1 MLFIKKDTKI
11 SKEEIQKEAQ
21 ENGLFLYIDKEQ
33 DWTSH
38 DVVAKLRG
46 MLKIKKI
53 GHSGT
58 LDPMATG
65 LLIIAVGR
73 GATKQISS
81 LQAMSKEYVATMKI
95 GATTKTDDAEAEEM
109 NITDISSVSEE
120 NVNDAFKNM
129 QGKISQTPPIYS
141 AKKIKG
147 QKLYQLARKNIEVE
161 IEPVEVELYKN
172 EVTKIHFP
180 FIDFDV
186 HCSKGTYIR
195 AIARD
200 IGKDLGVG
208 GYLTSLRRTLI
219 EEHSVEDALTLTEL
233 QTMLDENESI

>member
-1 MLFIKKDTKI
+1 MLFLTKNTKI

-21 ENGLFLYIDKEQ
+21 ENGLFLYIDKQQ

-46 MLKIKKI
+46 MLRIKKI

-65 LLIIAVGR
+65 LLIIAIGR

-95 GATTKTDDAEAEEM
+95 GANTKTDDAEAEEINVR
-109 NITDISSVSEE
+109 NIDNIKESDVK
-120 NVNDAFKNM
+120 VAFEKM
-129 QGKISQTPPIYS
+129 QGKISQKPPIYS

-161 IEPVEVELYKN
+161 IEPVEVELFKN
-172 EVTKIHFP
+172 KVTDINLP
-180 FIDFDV
+180 FINFEV

-200 IGKDLGVG
+200 IGESLGVG
-208 GYLTSLRRTLI
+208 GYLTELRRTKI
-219 EEHSVEDALTLTEL
+219 ESHNIEDALTLDEL
-233 QTMLDENESI
+233 QIMLDENESL